1 MPGIEDVRKPP
12 IPLVSEVYSADGV
25 LVGAYYVE
33 KRSPISF
40 DEIDST
46 TIQALIATEDIRFYD
61 HSGIDVYGMV
71 AAVASTMTGNTR
83 GGSTITNQLAKNLYN
98 TRGHKAGGLLGY
110 IPIIGTLMAKIKEWI
125 TGFKLE
131 FFFTKNEILT
141 HYFNT
146 VTFGNN
152 AYGIKSAA
160 EYYFSKEP
168 KQLKLEE
175 SALLVGILKGTSFYN
190 PKNHPE
196 RALGRRNIVISQM
209 LKYEYLDSA
218 RAESSMKKP
227 LKLNITEIV
236 KDEGLAPY
244 FRMTLAK
251 ELKEWCEDNEIN
263 LYRDGL
269 KITTTINSHA
279 QRYAEQSVREGMSKI
294 QENFN
299 VSLGGRFWYDRKI
312 AEQRKGLSKG
322 ELSSLEKE
330 LERYAKNSIRYK
342 NYIAEGRSE
351 EEAMRL
357 MHTKARTQ
365 IFKGGKRVNVIMTPI
380 DSIKS
385 DMQQLHCG
393 LLSIRPQ
400 TGEVVAW
407 VGGSNWNFFKYDHV
421 WQSRRQP
428 GSTFKPI
435 VYAAAL
441 EEGMD
446 ACQEIVDKPLSY
458 PSVIDGKPGVWEP
471 RNATRGFSYKSVKL
485 RRALAQSINTIS
497 VQLAE
502 KVGSAPIINLARDMG
517 ISSKLENNLSIA
529 LGTSEVSLFELV
541 QAYGVFVNNGK
552 LKKVR
557 WISTIEDS
565 EGKMLEDYRDNKES
579 KQVLSESTA
588 YTMTYFLRGGVE
600 EAGGTSRSL
609 YNYGVCSNNE
619 IGGKTGTSNNYADGW
634 YVGVTHDLVT
644 GAWVGGAD
652 MRIHFENANGQGGR
666 TGLPLVARYLQ
677 LSLANPKTR
686 ITRGMFKKPL
696 GYKVNLL
703 CYYVA
708 PEISFLDSADNPL
721 DSANLDKIHIDFSED
736 DLDEDE
742 DDLEE
747 E

>member
-1 MPGIEDVRKPP
+1 MLQLINTFLSDYYQKLPEQVKDALAKLRLLWLKVWSISMFNRSAFRSYSAVKKIGSVGYTFLLCLLLFWTSVEVNFLWLYGYMPSIEDVRKPP

-25 LVGAYYVE
+25 LVGTYYVE
-33 KRSPISF
+33 KRSPVRF
-40 DEIDST
+40 EEIDST
-46 TIQALIATEDIRFYD
+46 TIQALIATKDIRFYD
-61 HSGIDVYGMV
+61 HSGLDIYGMA
-71 AAVASTMTGNTR
+71 AAVASTVSGNTR
-83 GGSTITNQLAKNLYN
+83 RGSTITNQLAKNLYN
-98 TRGHKAGGLLGY
+98 TRGHRAGGIIGY
-110 IPIIGTLMAKIKEWI
+110 IPLVGTLMAKIKEWI

-160 EYYFSKEP
+160 EYYFSKTPLELLP
-168 KQLKLEE
+168 EE
-175 SALLVGILKGTSFYN
+175 SALLVGILKGTSYYN

-196 RALGRRNIVISQM
+196 RALDRRNVVISQM
-209 LKYEYLDSA
+209 LKYAYLDSA
-218 RAESSMKKP
+218 SAEKIISKP

-251 ELKEWCEDNEIN
+251 ELKEWCEENEIN

-279 QRYAEQSVREGMSKI
+279 QRYAEQSASEGMRKI
-294 QENFN
+294 QANFN
-299 VSLGGRFWYDRKI
+299 ASLGGRFWYDKKI
-312 AEQRKGLSKG
+312 AEQRKHTPKG
-322 ELSSLEKE
+322 NLTILEKE
-330 LERYAKNSIRYK
+330 LERYAKNSARYK
-342 NYIAEGRSE
+342 NYLAAGKSE

-357 MHTKARTQ
+357 MNTKASTQ
-365 IFKGGKRVNVIMTPI
+365 IFDGGKRVNVTMTPI

-393 LLSIRPQ
+393 LVSIRPQ

-407 VGGSNWNFFKYDHV
+407 VGGNNWIFFKYDHI

-428 GSTFKPI
+428 GSTFKPL

-441 EEGMD
+441 EGGMD
-446 ACQEIVDKPLSY
+446 ACEEIVDKPLSY
-458 PSVIDGKPGVWEP
+458 QTTIDGKLGVWEP
-471 RNATRGFSYKSVKL
+471 QNSSKGFSYRPVKL
-485 RRALAQSINTIS
+485 RRALAQSINTVS

-502 KVGSAPIINLARDMG
+502 KVGSSNIIDLANDMG
-517 ISSKLENNLSIA
+517 ITSKLENNLSIA

-541 QAYGVFVNNGK
+541 QDYGVFVNNGK

-565 EGKMLEDYRDNKES
+565 EGKMLEDYRESSDS
-579 KQVLSESTA
+579 KQVISETTA

-600 EAGGTSRSL
+600 EPGGTSKAL

-634 YVGVTHDLVT
+634 YVGGD
-644 GAWVGGAD
+644 A
-652 MRIHFENANGQGGR
+652 
-666 TGLPLVARYLQ
+666 
-677 LSLANPKTR
+677 
-686 ITRGMFKKPL
+686 
-696 GYKVNLL
+696 
-703 CYYVA
+703 
-708 PEISFLDSADNPL
+708 
-721 DSANLDKIHIDFSED
+721 
-736 DLDEDE
+736 
-742 DDLEE
+742 
-747 E
+747 